1 MSKEIVIDLEGVGEV
16 LVPSEFVP
24 LIPSKSRIKVIDA
37 SYRAD
42 NLLQDLS
49 QGWLVVVSTGEYSS
63 LRVLLWY
70 IMRFRYKLLP
80 PWDVKPDPV
89 ESRRRQDAIRN
100 KINRLMVAVRAE
112 RIVGIQDPP
121 DLEGLADW
129 AAWPV
134 RSDHTYLVPM
144 RRLSRILTDMRR
156 SREGMEIK
164 ALDAKIVVMPHVY
177 IPFDQSVIDLVAD
190 NLVVEPDETVLDLGT
205 GTGVLAFVAARKEP
219 KQVVATD
226 ILDNAVKNTRLNAE
240 RLDLGRIVDVREA
253 GDLFDPVQE
262 ERFDVIIFNPPWI
275 LGDAKTLY
283 DHAIYDAGQG
293 TATRFIQQA
302 GSHLTGKGRI
312 YLLYSDISE
321 STGER
326 SISKLKE
333 MIEESGLYI
342 ASDWVTSRRS
352 RVLGHREVV
361 HLFNILPKAP
371 QA

>member
-1 MSKEIVIDLEGVGEV
+1 MTQEIVIDLEGVGEV
-16 LVPSEFVP
+16 CIPSEFAP
-24 LIPSKSRIKVIDA
+24 LIPPKSRIKVIDA

-42 NLLQDLS
+42 NLLRDLS
-49 QGWLVVVSTGEYSS
+49 QGLLVVVSTGEYSS

-70 IMRFRYKLLP
+70 VMRFRYKLLP
-80 PWDVKPDPV
+80 PWNVRPDPA

-112 RIVGIQDPP
+112 RMVGIQDPP

-144 RRLSRILTDMRR
+144 RRLSRILTNMRR

-219 KQVVATD
+219 KRVVATD
-226 ILDNAVKNTRLNAE
+226 ILDNAVKNARLNTE
-240 RLDLGRIVDVREA
+240 RLDLGRIVEVREA
-253 GDLFDPVQE
+253 GDLFDPVQGD
-262 ERFDVIIFNPPWI
+262 RFDVIIFNPPWI

-293 TATRFIQQA
+293 TAKRFIQQA
-302 GSHLTGKGRI
+302 DSHLTGKGRI

-342 ASDWVTSRRS
+342 AGDWVTSRRS

-361 HLFNILPKAP
+361 HLFKILPKAP